1 MKKLIIILCIFVLFG
16 CSQKL
21 KKADA
26 IDNVTDIIIT
36 IDNLTNTS
44 ASLYIEEGGYTGCG
58 ISEWFR
64 IDILK
69 DDGWYE
75 LNYIQDDVSFEDT
88 FWYSSA
94 GEEHMNCDWED
105 MYGELSSGTYRLVKE
120 VYITEDEREYIYVE
134 FNI

>member
-1 MKKLIIILCIFVLFG
+1 MKKLMIILCFVVLFG
-16 CSQKL
+16 CTQKL
-21 KKADA
+21 EKADA
-26 IDNVTDIIIT
+26 IDEVDDITIT

-44 ASLYIEEGGYTGCG
+44 ASLYIEEGNSTGRG

-88 FWYSSA
+88 F
-94 GEEHMNCDWED
+94 
-105 MYGELSSGTYRLVKE
+105 
-120 VYITEDEREYIYVE
+120 
-134 FNI
+134 